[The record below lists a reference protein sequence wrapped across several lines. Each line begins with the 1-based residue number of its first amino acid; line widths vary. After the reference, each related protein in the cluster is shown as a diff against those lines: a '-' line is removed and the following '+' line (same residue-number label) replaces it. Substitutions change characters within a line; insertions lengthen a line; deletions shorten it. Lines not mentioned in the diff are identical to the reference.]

1 VVVRARRARAA
12 TLELMPVDSALLWAR
27 LELTATQLAA
37 LVGVSR
43 RQVTWWRQ
51 RGYLIPSPGATDR
64 FGGNAVE
71 LAVLMKQA
79 MDAGLPLRRAH
90 DLAVRH
96 MAGSLAAGV
105 LQTVAALPR
114 RVRDEAGLADLDVQ
128 LRAAQNVLGLVLRAA
143 EVAGE
148 GQEQPLARLAEVGG

>member
-1 VVVRARRARAA
+1 VAARTRRGRTAIEF
-12 TLELMPVDSALLWAR
+12 TPVDAALLWAR

-37 LVGVSR
+37 IAGVTR

-51 RGYLIPSPGATDR
+51 RGYLMPSPGAPDR

-79 MDAGLPLRRAH
+79 IDAGLPLRRAH

-96 MAGSLAAGV
+96 MADSLAAGV
-105 LQTVAALPR
+105 DQSLAALPR
-114 RVRDEAGLADLDVQ
+114 RLREDAGLADLDVQ
-128 LRAAQNVLGLVLRAA
+128 LRAAQNVLALLLRAA
-143 EVAGE
+143 EVAADGPE
-148 GQEQPLARLAEVGG
+148 PPLARPA